1 MENLIIIQL
10 VFFLVWGSLQLTRR
24 YVAEFV
30 ISLFKSLIA
39 EKRSKII
46 KNSSDADVT
55 WHYVTYDTKNSDKRH
70 QLGDLGAR

>member
-46 KNSSDADVT
+46 KNSGDVT

>member
-1 MENLIIIQL
+1 MENLIIIKL

-30 ISLFKSLIA
+30 ITLFKSLIA

-46 KNSSDADVT
+46 KNSSDVT